1 MDEFKN
7 EIYGSGIAQSL
18 ENLIKVSFPDH
29 YINNW
34 NCLITL
40 KKIRNRCVQMMNVSE
55 EDIKEFSRLRSVV
68 EDDVSEEDERIHEQ
82 AVQEF
87 IEAEKVL
94 LDARE
99 KYGQNQ

>member
-1 MDEFKN
+1 M
-7 EIYGSGIAQSL
+7 
-18 ENLIKVSFPDH
+18 
-29 YINNW
+29 
-34 NCLITL
+34 

-68 EDDVSEEDERIHEQ
+68 EDEVSEEDERIHEQ
-82 AVQEF
+82 TVQEF

-94 LDARE
+94 LEARE

>member
-1 MDEFKN
+1 
-7 EIYGSGIAQSL
+7 
-18 ENLIKVSFPDH
+18 
-29 YINNW
+29 
-34 NCLITL
+34 
-40 KKIRNRCVQMMNVSE
+40 MMNVSE

-68 EDDVSEEDERIHEQ
+68 EDEVSEEDERIHEQ

-94 LDARE
+94 LEVRE